1 MAVEPIAVTQNFVT
15 TPDQAT
21 TFFAD
26 GVKGVSVSQGIVKI
40 SFFEQFVDTS
50 ADTATPS
57 DGVATSMKARHVANI
72 VLEHQSFLSVL
83 DLLNM
88 VRDDLLKVPNAS
100 A

>member
-15 TPDQAT
+15 TPEQAR

-50 ADTATPS
+50 DDSTPPS
-57 DGVATSMKARHVANI
+57 EGVPKPMKARHNANI
-72 VLEHQSFLSVL
+72 VLEHQAFLSVL

-88 VRDDLLKVPNAS
+88 VRDDLLKMSNAS